1 MEQNFDVFDFIL
13 TDDDMAEILKLD
25 MGESQFF
32 SHADPETVK
41 MISSFKI

>member
-25 MGESQFF
+25 MGEANS
-32 SHADPETVK
+32 SHMQTLK
-41 MISSFKI
+41 QLK